1 MFKRHQKVK
10 KTSGGSPAPYILNDY
25 LLESKIQNA
34 SSKFPPPFTSAEGDG
49 SDEEVYIP
57 PEEQDPQDLAWM
69 REALVMV
76 SY

>member
-1 MFKRHQKVK
+1 MQAVSSHC
-10 KTSGGSPAPYILNDY
+10 GSLILGT
-25 LLESKIQNA
+25 ETEK
-34 SSKFPPPFTSAEGDG
+34 
-49 SDEEVYIP
+49 EVYIP